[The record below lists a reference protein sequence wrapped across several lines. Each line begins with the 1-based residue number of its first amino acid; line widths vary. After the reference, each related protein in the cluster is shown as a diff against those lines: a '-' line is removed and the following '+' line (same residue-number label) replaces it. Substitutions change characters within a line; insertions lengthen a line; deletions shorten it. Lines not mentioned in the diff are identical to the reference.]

1 MSTGFPRA
9 AALAPR
15 LEVLDATGS
24 TNADLRAKAHDA
36 RAWPH
41 LSVLLTRDQTAGRGR
56 LDRRWTAP
64 AGTALA
70 VSVLL
75 RDLPTDPRARGWI
88 PLAAGEAMTAAVAAQ
103 LPDAEVAL
111 KWPNDV
117 LVDERKI
124 CGILAEAG
132 PDAVI
137 VGAGVNTAMAAA
149 ELPVPTAT
157 SFAVHD
163 VVADEDALLHDYL
176 GALDGHLRALA
187 AAGSAVTSGLREAVT
202 ARCATIG
209 QAVRVSLPGGRIL
222 EGIAVGIDAEGRLL
236 VAAEGTAQAVS
247 AGDVV
252 HVRPA

>member
-137 VGAGVNTAMAAA
+137 
-149 ELPVPTAT
+149 
-157 SFAVHD
+157 
-163 VVADEDALLHDYL
+163 EDALLPDYL
-176 GALDGHLRALA
+176 GARDGHLRALA